1 MKVMQTTIKP
11 TVLNTGTTKEKKP
24 GKIWLIIA
32 VIFFI
37 LMFVPDPLK
46 FVPIVG
52 EGEELLEGGISFSA
66 LLIYAVR
73 YWLYQNIKEHFTEKK

>member
-1 MKVMQTTIKP
+1 MQTTIKP